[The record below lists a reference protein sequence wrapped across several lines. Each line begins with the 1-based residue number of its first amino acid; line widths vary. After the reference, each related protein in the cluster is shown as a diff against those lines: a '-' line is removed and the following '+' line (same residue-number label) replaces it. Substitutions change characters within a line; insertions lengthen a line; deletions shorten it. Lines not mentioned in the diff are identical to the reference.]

1 LLSSRKRVFKELD
14 DGSCGRNETNGQ
26 SMQMSKQVLEK
37 WMQYRVVAGREPAT
51 EIADDFERVLGDSLD
66 ERPLQTFLAS
76 FPVLLSPLV
85 QPGGT
90 IWCLDRPR
98 LGSELVPDFLLATI
112 TSVGFRWAMV
122 ELESP
127 NEKALTKAGLPAKK
141 LAEALKQ
148 IRDWRTWLTD
158 NVAYARGELGLKD
171 IEANC
176 PAYIVIGRRGTLDP
190 KQIKIYR
197 ALSADGTAVMSYD
210 RLLDQINRAA
220 RQRQGLH
227 G

>member
-1 LLSSRKRVFKELD
+1 
-14 DGSCGRNETNGQ
+14 
-26 SMQMSKQVLEK
+26 MQMSKQVLEK
-37 WMQYRVVAGREPAT
+37 WMQHRVTAGREPAAET
-51 EIADDFERVLGDSLD
+51 VDDFERVLGDAPD

-76 FPVLLSPLV
+76 FPVLLGPLAL
-85 QPGGT
+85 PGGT

-98 LGSELVPDFLLATI
+98 LGSEFVPDFLLASI

-141 LAEALKQ
+141 LSEALKQ

-171 IEANC
+171 IDANC
-176 PAYIVIGRRGTLDP
+176 PAYIIIGRRGSLDP
-190 KQIKIYR
+190 KQVKTYR
-197 ALSADGTAVMSYD
+197 ALSADGTTVMSYD
-210 RLLDQINRAA
+210 RLLEQMNRAA
-220 RQRQGLH
+220 RERQAEH
-227 G
+227 GE

>member
-1 LLSSRKRVFKELD
+1 
-14 DGSCGRNETNGQ
+14 
-26 SMQMSKQVLEK
+26 MQMSKRVLEK
-37 WMQYRVVAGREPAT
+37 WTQCRVTAGREPAAET
-51 EIADDFERVLGDSLD
+51 VDDFERVLADAPD
-66 ERPLQTFLAS
+66 ERPLQTLLAS
-76 FPVLLSPLV
+76 SPLLLGPLAP
-85 QPGGT
+85 PGGT

-98 LGSELVPDFLLATI
+98 LGSEFVPDFLLASI

-158 NVAYARGELGLKD
+158 NVAYARSELGLKD
-171 IEANC
+171 INANC
-176 PAYIVIGRRGTLDP
+176 PSYVVIGRRCSLDP
-190 KQIKIYR
+190 KQIKTYA
-197 ALSADGTAVMSYD
+197 ALSSDGITVMSYD
-210 RLLDQINRAA
+210 RLLEQMNRAA
-220 RQRQGLH
+220 RERQAQH

>member
-1 LLSSRKRVFKELD
+1 MSRHI
-14 DGSCGRNETNGQ
+14 
-26 SMQMSKQVLEK
+26 LEK
-37 WMQYRVVAGREPAT
+37 WANCEVAAGREPSVET
-51 EIADDFERVLGDSLD
+51 VDDFERVLGDAAD

-76 FPVLLSPLV
+76 FPVLLAPLA
-85 QPGGT
+85 QPGGK

-98 LGSELVPDFLLATI
+98 LGSEFVPDFLLASV
-112 TSVGFRWAMV
+112 TSIGFLWTMI

-127 NEKALTKAGLPAKK
+127 TGRPLTRVGLPAKK

-171 IEANC
+171 IDSVCA
-176 PAYIVIGRRGTLDP
+176 AFVVIGRRAGLDP
-190 KQIKIYR
+190 KQIKTYR
-197 ALSADGTAVMSYD
+197 ALSADGVIVMSYD
-210 RLLDQINRAA
+210 RLLEYVNRAA
-220 RQRQGLH
+220 RGRQARH